1 MTLRIL
7 ITGLLLCAI
16 FGCKSEK
23 NTPIRQTE
31 MDSKSDTISNK
42 NVPNGILEITQP
54 EQRQLISILTGASKI
69 NEDRLLKR
77 RRNEEEKLLARNVLN
92 RMLQDIGLTAQ
103 EHPYQ
108 IDLPDYNS
116 MSKHNPYIGTN
127 LYAIIPSTVPSKEY
141 IILGAHYDTVEE
153 SPGASDNATGCAL
166 VYGVSKLISG
176 LQSRK
181 KNLIVVFFDQEETG
195 HAGSYAFV
203 NFVRE
208 KGYNIHSVHTA
219 DQVGWDKD
227 GDRNI
232 ELELPTDY
240 LKSVYQK
247 HAKPF
252 GITVYTTNVTSS
264 DHKEWREAG
273 YNAVGITEEYKHGD
287 TSPHWHEPTDT
298 FETVDFDYLAFVSYL
313 VYKVIEDQ
321 IAL

>member
-1 MTLRIL
+1 MILRIL

-23 NTPIRQTE
+23 SMPTQQTE
-31 MDSKSDTISNK
+31 IGSKSDTLSNK
-42 NVPNGILEITQP
+42 TVPDGILEMLRP
-54 EQRQLISILTGASKI
+54 EQRQLIATLTGAVKI
-69 NEDRLLKR
+69 NENQLLKR
-77 RRNEEEKLLARNVLN
+77 RRNEKEKLLARSVLN
-92 RMLQDIGLTAQ
+92 RMLQNIGLNAQ
-103 EHPYQ
+103 EHPYLVN
-108 IDLPDYNS
+108 LPDYNS
-116 MSKHNPYIGTN
+116 MSRHNPYMGTN
-127 LYAIIPSTVPSKEY
+127 LYVIIPSTVPSNEY
-141 IILGAHYDTVEE
+141 IVIGAHYDTVEE

-166 VYGVSKLISG
+166 VYGVSKLVAG
-176 LQSRK
+176 LENRK

-203 NFVRE
+203 NFVKE
-208 KGYNIHSVHTA
+208 KAYRVRSIHTA
-219 DQVGWDKD
+219 DQVGWDQD

-240 LKSVYQK
+240 LKSVYEK

-252 GITVYTTNVTSS
+252 GITVYTTDVTSS

-273 YNAVGITEEYKHGD
+273 YNAVGITEEYKNGD

-298 FETVDFDYLAFVSYL
+298 FETVDFDYLAFVTYL

-321 IAL
+321 ITL

>member
-1 MTLRIL
+1 MILRIL
-7 ITGLLLCAI
+7 ITGLLLFVF
-16 FGCKSEK
+16 FGCKPEK
-23 NTPIRQTE
+23 GTPTRQIE
-31 MDSKSDTISNK
+31 IGSKSDTLSYRT
-42 NVPNGILEITQP
+42 VPSAILKILQP
-54 EQRQLISILTGASKI
+54 EQRQLISTLTGASQI
-69 NEDRLLKR
+69 NENQSLKR
-77 RRNEEEKLLARNVLN
+77 RRSEKERLLTRSFLN
-92 RMLQDIGLTAQ
+92 HMLQNIRLNVQ

-108 IDLPDYNS
+108 VNLPDYKS

-127 LYAIIPSTVPSKEY
+127 LYAIIPSTVPNNEY

-166 VYGVSKLISG
+166 VYGVSKLVAG
-176 LQSRK
+176 LENRK

-203 NFVRE
+203 NFVKE

-219 DQVGWDKD
+219 DQVGWDED

-240 LKSVYQK
+240 LKSVYGK
-247 HAKPF
+247 HAKPL
-252 GITVYTTNVTSS
+252 GIKVFTTDVTSS

-273 YNAVGITEEYKHGD
+273 YNAVGITEEYKNGD

-298 FETVDFDYLAFVSYL
+298 FETVDFDYLAFVTYL
-313 VYKVIEDQ
+313 VYKVIEEQ
-321 IAL
+321 ITI